1 MPGLRWKIYGF
12 DDEASMATGIYLFDD
27 EEVMR
32 AHMENLRKME
42 KAVDHASDLEMQVWD
57 VQDDLSKITKGP
69 I

>member
-1 MPGLRWKIYGF
+1 MP
-12 DDEASMATGIYLFDD
+12 STGHFRCILSSLFDD
-27 EEVMR
+27 EEAMR

-57 VQDDLSKITKGP
+57 VQDDLSKVTKGP